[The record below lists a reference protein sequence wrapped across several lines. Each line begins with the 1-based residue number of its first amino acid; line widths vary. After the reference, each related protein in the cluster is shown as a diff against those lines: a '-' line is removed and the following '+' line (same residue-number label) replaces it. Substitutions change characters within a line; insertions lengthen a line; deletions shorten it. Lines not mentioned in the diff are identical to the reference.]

1 MNGGAVSWRSS
12 KQECVTDFTT
22 ESEYIAEAA
31 KEGVWLRK
39 FLQELEVVPSSLEA
53 VEIYCDNNGAIAQAK
68 EPRSHQKSKHV
79 DRKYHL
85 IRDFVNRGDVRIGR
99 VDTDSNTADPL
110 TKPLS
115 LDKTNLHRSVM
126 GIRRRIDW
134 V

>member
-1 MNGGAVSWRSS
+1 M
-12 KQECVTDFTT
+12 TDSTT
-22 ESEYIAEAA
+22 ESEYVAAAEAA

-39 FLQELEVVPSSLEA
+39 FLQELEVVPSSPEA
-53 VEIYCDNNGAIAQAK
+53 IELYCEKNGAIAQAK

-85 IRDFVNRGDVRIGR
+85 IRDFVGRGDVRISR

-115 LDKTNLHRSVM
+115 LDKTNTHRSGM
-126 GIRRRIDW
+126 GIRRCIDW
-134 V
+134 I